1 MIDAQSLAVLDGAS
15 GWGRLGRKSE
25 RDMCPCLCA
34 VHAAEQPAA
43 IGSRI
48 DDLRIE
54 RTESHRAD
62 VQCGQ
67 PFVRRSPGLAAVR
80 GLVDALPGPGVEDIG
95 VGRVDQ
101 RSEEH
106 TSELQSRLH
115 LVCRLLLEKKKKTHT

>member
-1 MIDAQSLAVLDGAS
+1 MWLSRGQFDDGQGSMIDAQSLAVLDGAS
-15 GWGRLGRKSE
+15 GRGRLGRKSE
-25 RDMCPCLCA
+25 RDMCPCLCT

-67 PFVRRSPGLAAVR
+67 PIVRRSPGLAAVR
-80 GLVDALPGPGVEDIG
+80 GQIG
-95 VGRVDQ
+95 RASCRERV
-101 RSEEH
+101 
-106 TSELQSRLH
+106 
-115 LVCRLLLEKKKKTHT
+115 